1 MASKRLGW
9 ALAGLALLGGC
20 NRGPSQAE
28 LDSLAQVQLQAR
40 RDSIAKVRATRD
52 SLARVRYQACTDS
65 VRKALMRTAAGRA
78 KLRVRVPEGQPRPE
92 NTAACGPMPAAAPAT
107 TTPATT
113 TTPAAAKPSAPA
125 TTPATT
131 PAASPAPR
139 QAAAPTAQQQRVARA
154 DSVRQARE
162 RARADSLA
170 RLAER
175 RRADS
180 IAQARADSVRAD
192 SLARARETEVLRET
206 FSYSG
211 ASRDPFRS
219 VVAAGSSGPTVNDLQ
234 LVTIMADQ
242 RSARNSVAVLRERQG
257 TRRYR
262 VKVGDKIGSA
272 TVTLITPSDV
282 TFTIQDFGFE
292 RQETLSLRKASE
304 DTP

>member
-1 MASKRLGW
+1 
-9 ALAGLALLGGC
+9 
-20 NRGPSQAE
+20 
-28 LDSLAQVQLQAR
+28 
-40 RDSIAKVRATRD
+40 
-52 SLARVRYQACTDS
+52 
-65 VRKALMRTAAGRA
+65 
-78 KLRVRVPEGQPRPE
+78 
-92 NTAACGPMPAAAPAT
+92 MPAAAPAT